1 MPLIRMLPP
10 IPNSWSQC
18 LAAERHKPYFQE
30 LERFL
35 DREASLSSAVL
46 PPQESIFL
54 ALQLTPLSSVRV
66 VILGQDPYPT
76 PGHAHGLCFS
86 VQPHVRPVPRSL
98 QNIYK
103 ELRTDVG
110 FQIPNHGNLESWARQ
125 GVLLLNTVLTVR
137 AGAANSHKDHG
148 WELFTSKILE
158 GINELPSRVVF
169 LLWGREAQKKREW
182 ITAPQHS
189 VLESAHP
196 SPLSARHF
204 FGCRCFSKTNQLLAE
219 HGLAP
224 IDWQVP
230 TLAPPTLAPPTSN
243 QLDLGV

>member
-1 MPLIRMLPP
+1 MLPP
-10 IPNSWSQC
+10 IPNGWSEC
-18 LAAERHKPYFQE
+18 LAAERNQPYFQE

-35 DREASLSSAVL
+35 DREASLSNAIL
-46 PPQESIFL
+46 PPQDSIFL
-54 ALQLTPLSSVRV
+54 ALQLTPLTSVRV

-86 VQPHVRPVPRSL
+86 VQPHVRPIPRSL

-103 ELRTDVG
+103 ELRSDVG

-148 WELFTSKILE
+148 WETFTSRILE
-158 GINELPSRVVF
+158 GINAVDSRVVF
-169 LLWGREAQKKREW
+169 LLWGREAQKKRQQ
-182 ITAPQHS
+182 ITAPHHS

-204 FGCRCFSKTNQLLAE
+204 FGCRCFSRTNQLLAE
-219 HGLAP
+219 CGLAP
-224 IDWQVP
+224 IEWQLP
-230 TLAPPTLAPPTSN
+230 MLDASTHAPPATN